1 MKTFKFIILTFGF
14 LSLSHIVTANLLAKS
29 EEHGHSIHWSYE
41 GEYGPEHWGDIK
53 PDYSKCKGGE
63 SQSPV
68 GIALTDKTKLESIN
82 VNYYATPLKI
92 INNGHTI
99 QINCRNGS
107 YTAIG
112 NKRYELLQLHFH
124 SPSEHKI
131 NGRSYAMEAHFVHK
145 GEDGKLAVIG
155 VLMAEGKG
163 NDFIKTL
170 WSNLPKD
177 EGKEHVVADVKINAN
192 QLLPRD
198 MSYYTYAG
206 SLTTPPCSEIVNWI
220 VLKTPIEI
228 SKSQID
234 RFTSIFK
241 NSARPIKSLCGRV
254 VKESE

>member
-1 MKTFKFIILTFGF
+1 MKTFKFIILTSGF
-14 LSLSHIVTANLLAKS
+14 LSLSFIVTANLFAKS
-29 EEHGHSIHWSYE
+29 EEPGHSIHWSYE

-53 PDYSKCKGGE
+53 PEYSKCKGGE

-99 QINCRNGS
+99 QVNCKNGS
-107 YTAIG
+107 SVSIG
-112 NKRYELLQLHFH
+112 NKRYELLQFHFH

-145 GEDGKLAVIG
+145 GEDGKLAVVG
-155 VLMAEGKG
+155 VLMSEGKG

-177 EGKEHVVADVKINAN
+177 EGKEHVIADVKINAN
-192 QLLPRD
+192 QLLPHD
-198 MSYYTYAG
+198 MSYYTYAEAH
-206 SLTTPPCSEIVNWI
+206 SL
-220 VLKTPIEI
+220 
-228 SKSQID
+228 
-234 RFTSIFK
+234 
-241 NSARPIKSLCGRV
+241 RPLA
-254 VKESE
+254 VK